1 MTLRW
6 SPSTFIPPPPV
17 AVHPPFAPST
27 AGGRGTR
34 HCGRWNQEGHEGG
47 AAPSGQWSSFRAF
60 LDFRGISPG
69 RFPRRRLT
77 TDGKTSAPGPL
88 MPPLAQRVGEGRQY
102 THGTTTTTTTTRWL
116 SGCTQGAWR
125 FSSPPSDR
133 TGISRL
139 YRELS
144 APDRDFVAGED
155 RRIGCPP
162 APRSQKAAAAA
173 PHPCDDSHL
182 KKSIIPERTR
192 PLADNRG
199 ISALSREN
207 QKTS

>member
-1 MTLRW
+1 MRWAQAYADSNTCFAAARLTLRW

-17 AVHPPFAPST
+17 AVHPPFAPSI

-88 MPPLAQRVGEGRQY
+88 MPSLAQRVGEGRQ
-102 THGTTTTTTTTRWL
+102 HIRNNQMAIWVHTRSL
-116 SGCTQGAWR
+116 ESSI
-125 FSSPPSDR
+125 SSPPTRSYRDFSTSGGAFSTT
-133 TGISRL
+133 TGI
-139 YRELS
+139 LS
-144 APDRDFVAGED
+144 QG
-155 RRIGCPP
+155 RI
-162 APRSQKAAAAA
+162 AA
-173 PHPCDDSHL
+173 
-182 KKSIIPERTR
+182 
-192 PLADNRG
+192 
-199 ISALSREN
+199 
-207 QKTS
+207 